1 MVSCLA
7 LLTVPTRAALVA
19 ILLPFGWGTPLGSHC
34 SVGQICFD
42 WFGLGGRRD
51 EMYPR
56 HKWSE
61 RCTRVTTRSSRAS
74 PHGTAGLYGHNIG
87 MPSGWFCIPQS
98 RPVTNGSYV
107 YLYSIESSRPLY
119 RSSKIVY
126 KNDLIWHVSSEPLD
140 MVLCVLWPMI
150 IKGYQY
156 SRTTENVIWNPL
168 WLIIFASP
176 PLRT

>member
-1 MVSCLA
+1 MNPLHGELFSTSLRTDEGGPGCDIASIRL
-7 LLTVPTRAALVA
+7 
-19 ILLPFGWGTPLGSHC
+19 GDPLGNHC

-42 WFGLGGRRD
+42 WFGLGWWRD

-126 KNDLIWHVSSEPLD
+126 KNDLI
-140 MVLCVLWPMI
+140 
-150 IKGYQY
+150 
-156 SRTTENVIWNPL
+156 
-168 WLIIFASP
+168 
-176 PLRT
+176 